1 MIYKDKE
8 PVSAVMTVISE
19 CVAGIYWVGI
29 LEKIR
34 GQGLGSFATQIA
46 TNTGFDSGKNAVV
59 LQASEL
65 GESVYTRLGYQ
76 TVTGYRTYTAKRN

>member
-8 PVSAVMTVISE
+8 LVSAVMTVISE

-46 TNTGFDSGKNAVV
+46 TNTGFDSGKNPSSYKH
-59 LQASEL
+59 LNLEKASIPD
-65 GESVYTRLGYQ
+65 
-76 TVTGYRTYTAKRN
+76 